1 MTKIF
6 KHLAKHWAAC
16 LVIIALLLV
25 QAYGDLTLPDYTS
38 KIVDTGIQQSGIADA
53 VPEVVR
59 DSTLQVLELLMT
71 DADAAAVEA
80 AYTQPGGTDNALSS
94 ATSLQK
100 KLASPYTVRLLR
112 ADADRDTLA
121 EVFSTPD
128 IVLYLASAQ
137 AAGEGNAP
145 DAAALDT
152 VTAQFAA
159 MTQMPGFSRDAV
171 QAQLAAAMGQAG
183 ESELSGLSAQAV
195 LLVGLEYQALGIS
208 DAVQMNYLM
217 QTGGRMLGLTLLMVA
232 AAVLV
237 GLLASRVAA
246 AIARDLRRGVFR
258 RVVSFSASET
268 DKFSTASLITRTTND
283 VQQIQMTCVI
293 LLRMVA
299 YAPILGIG
307 GIITIGDIQAF
318 IQYVRNFTQPIQQL
332 AQVSNMLQSMAAA
345 SERVFE
351 FLGEPEEEQNADPAR
366 RADPACID
374 GQVTFDH
381 VKFGYTPEKTVIRD
395 FSCDVKPGQKVAIVG
410 PTGAGKTTMVK
421 LLMRFY
427 DVNSGA
433 ITLDGHNVKDFDR
446 SALREGFGMV
456 LQDTWLFQGT
466 IMENIRYG
474 RLDATDEEV
483 IAAAKAACADHFIRT
498 LPGGYQMELNED
510 ASNVSQGQK
519 QLLTIARAILA
530 DNKILILDE
539 ATSSVDTRTEQRI
552 QTAMDNLMRGRT
564 SFVIAHRLS
573 TIKDADLIL
582 VMRDGDI
589 VEQGTHDDLLAAGG
603 FYADLYNSQFE
614 DVSA

>member
-307 GIITIGDIQAF
+307 GIIHVAQAGSSLTWIIVLAVALLLALITVLMQFAMPKFRIMQKLVDRLNLVSREILTGIMPIRAFSREQHEEARFDAANTDLMRTQLFTNRVMAAMMPFMTLIMNGTSLLIVWFGGKQIDAGTMQVGSMIAF
-318 IQYVRNFTQPIQQL
+318 ITYTMQIVMSFLMLTMVAVMLPRAGVAADRIDEVLTTEPAIHDPVPEAIPADLNQHHWNGEVAFHHVNFTYP
-332 AQVSNMLQSMAAA
+332 A
-345 SERVFE
+345 
-351 FLGEPEEEQNADPAR
+351 PAR
-366 RADPACID
+366 TPCTILILSPNPAR
-374 GQVTFDH
+374 
-381 VKFGYTPEKTVIRD
+381 PR
-395 FSCDVKPGQKVAIVG
+395 P
-410 PTGAGKTTMVK
+410 
-421 LLMRFY
+421 L
-427 DVNSGA
+427 
-433 ITLDGHNVKDFDR
+433 
-446 SALREGFGMV
+446 SAPP
-456 LQDTWLFQGT
+456 
-466 IMENIRYG
+466 
-474 RLDATDEEV
+474 
-483 IAAAKAACADHFIRT
+483 AAAKPVCCI
-498 LPGGYQMELNED
+498 
-510 ASNVSQGQK
+510 
-519 QLLTIARAILA
+519 
-530 DNKILILDE
+530 
-539 ATSSVDTRTEQRI
+539 
-552 QTAMDNLMRGRT
+552 
-564 SFVIAHRLS
+564 
-573 TIKDADLIL
+573 
-582 VMRDGDI
+582 
-589 VEQGTHDDLLAAGG
+589 
-603 FYADLYNSQFE
+603 
-614 DVSA
+614 

>member
-183 ESELSGLSAQAV
+183 ESELSG
-195 LLVGLEYQALGIS
+195 
-208 DAVQMNYLM
+208 
-217 QTGGRMLGLTLLMVA
+217 
-232 AAVLV
+232 
-237 GLLASRVAA
+237 
-246 AIARDLRRGVFR
+246 F
-258 RVVSFSASET
+258 
-268 DKFSTASLITRTTND
+268 
-283 VQQIQMTCVI
+283 
-293 LLRMVA
+293 
-299 YAPILGIG
+299 
-307 GIITIGDIQAF
+307 
-318 IQYVRNFTQPIQQL
+318 QPG
-332 AQVSNMLQSMAAA
+332 S
-345 SERVFE
+345 
-351 FLGEPEEEQNADPAR
+351 
-366 RADPACID
+366 
-374 GQVTFDH
+374 
-381 VKFGYTPEKTVIRD
+381 
-395 FSCDVKPGQKVAIVG
+395 
-410 PTGAGKTTMVK
+410 
-421 LLMRFY
+421 
-427 DVNSGA
+427 
-433 ITLDGHNVKDFDR
+433 
-446 SALREGFGMV
+446 
-456 LQDTWLFQGT
+456 
-466 IMENIRYG
+466 
-474 RLDATDEEV
+474 
-483 IAAAKAACADHFIRT
+483 
-498 LPGGYQMELNED
+498 
-510 ASNVSQGQK
+510 
-519 QLLTIARAILA
+519 
-530 DNKILILDE
+530 
-539 ATSSVDTRTEQRI
+539 
-552 QTAMDNLMRGRT
+552 
-564 SFVIAHRLS
+564 
-573 TIKDADLIL
+573 
-582 VMRDGDI
+582 
-589 VEQGTHDDLLAAGG
+589 AAGG
-603 FYADLYNSQFE
+603 AGISGPWHQRCGTDELPDADRRPDAGADPVDGCRRGSGGAACFPRGGCHCAG
-614 DVSA
+614 SAPRCVPPGGQLFCL

>member
-94 ATSLQK
+94 AASLQK
-100 KLASPYTVRLLR
+100 KLASPDTVRLLR

-246 AIARDLRRGVFR
+246 AIARNLRRGVFR

-299 YAPILGIG
+299 YAPHPWHWRHHPCGAGGFQPDLDHCAGRRFAAGADYGI
-307 GIITIGDIQAF
+307 DA
-318 IQYVRNFTQPIQQL
+318 VCH
-332 AQVSNMLQSMAAA
+332 AQVQDHAKAGGPA
-345 SERVFE
+345 
-351 FLGEPEEEQNADPAR
+351 EPGIPR
-366 RADPACID
+366 
-374 GQVTFDH
+374 
-381 VKFGYTPEKTVIRD
+381 
-395 FSCDVKPGQKVAIVG
+395 
-410 PTGAGKTTMVK
+410 
-421 LLMRFY
+421 
-427 DVNSGA
+427 
-433 ITLDGHNVKDFDR
+433 DFDR
-446 SALREGFGMV
+446 HYA
-456 LQDTWLFQGT
+456 
-466 IMENIRYG
+466 
-474 RLDATDEEV
+474 
-483 IAAAKAACADHFIRT
+483 H
-498 LPGGYQMELNED
+498 P
-510 ASNVSQGQK
+510 
-519 QLLTIARAILA
+519 
-530 DNKILILDE
+530 
-539 ATSSVDTRTEQRI
+539 RI
-552 QTAMDNLMRGRT
+552 QPRTARG
-564 SFVIAHRLS
+564 S
-573 TIKDADLIL
+573 TL
-582 VMRDGDI
+582 
-589 VEQGTHDDLLAAGG
+589 
-603 FYADLYNSQFE
+603 
-614 DVSA
+614 

>member
-100 KLASPYTVRLLR
+100 KLASPCTVRLLR
-112 ADADRDTLA
+112 ADVDRDTLA

-307 GIITIGDIQAF
+307 GIIHVAQAGSSLTWIIVLAVALLLALITVLMQFAMPKFRIMQKLVDRLNLVSREILTGIMPIRAFSREQHEEARFDAANTDLMRTQLFTNRVMAAMMPFMTLIMNGTSLLIVWFGGKQIDAGTMQVGSMIAF
-318 IQYVRNFTQPIQQL
+318 ITYTMQIVMSFLMLTMVAVMLPRAGVAADRIDEVLTTERRSRIPSCQL
-332 AQVSNMLQSMAAA
+332 YLPRLQ
-345 SERVFE
+345 R
-351 FLGEPEEEQNADPAR
+351 GRPAR
-366 RADPACID
+366 
-374 GQVTFDH
+374 
-381 VKFGYTPEKTVIRD
+381 Y
-395 FSCDVKPGQKVAIVG
+395 
-410 PTGAGKTTMVK
+410 
-421 LLMRFY
+421 
-427 DVNSGA
+427 
-433 ITLDGHNVKDFDR
+433 
-446 SALREGFGMV
+446 
-456 LQDTWLFQGT
+456 
-466 IMENIRYG
+466 
-474 RLDATDEEV
+474 
-483 IAAAKAACADHFIRT
+483 
-498 LPGGYQMELNED
+498 
-510 ASNVSQGQK
+510 
-519 QLLTIARAILA
+519 
-530 DNKILILDE
+530 
-539 ATSSVDTRTEQRI
+539 
-552 QTAMDNLMRGRT
+552 
-564 SFVIAHRLS
+564 
-573 TIKDADLIL
+573 
-582 VMRDGDI
+582 
-589 VEQGTHDDLLAAGG
+589 
-603 FYADLYNSQFE
+603 
-614 DVSA
+614 

>member
-145 DAAALDT
+145 AAAALDT

-299 YAPILGIG
+299 YAPHPWHWRHHPCGAGGFQPDLDHCAGRRFAAGADYGI
-307 GIITIGDIQAF
+307 DA
-318 IQYVRNFTQPIQQL
+318 VCH
-332 AQVSNMLQSMAAA
+332 AQVQDHAKAGGPA
-345 SERVFE
+345 
-351 FLGEPEEEQNADPAR
+351 EPGIPR
-366 RADPACID
+366 
-374 GQVTFDH
+374 
-381 VKFGYTPEKTVIRD
+381 
-395 FSCDVKPGQKVAIVG
+395 
-410 PTGAGKTTMVK
+410 
-421 LLMRFY
+421 
-427 DVNSGA
+427 
-433 ITLDGHNVKDFDR
+433 DFDR
-446 SALREGFGMV
+446 HYA
-456 LQDTWLFQGT
+456 
-466 IMENIRYG
+466 
-474 RLDATDEEV
+474 
-483 IAAAKAACADHFIRT
+483 H
-498 LPGGYQMELNED
+498 P
-510 ASNVSQGQK
+510 
-519 QLLTIARAILA
+519 
-530 DNKILILDE
+530 
-539 ATSSVDTRTEQRI
+539 RI
-552 QTAMDNLMRGRT
+552 QPRTARG
-564 SFVIAHRLS
+564 S
-573 TIKDADLIL
+573 TL
-582 VMRDGDI
+582 
-589 VEQGTHDDLLAAGG
+589 
-603 FYADLYNSQFE
+603 
-614 DVSA
+614 

>member
-121 EVFSTPD
+121 EIFSTPD

-299 YAPILGIG
+299 YAPLLGIG
-307 GIITIGDIQAF
+307 GIIHVAQAGSSLTWIIVLAVALLLALITVLMQFAMPKFRIMQKLVDRLNLVSREILTGIMPIRAFSREQHEEARFDAANTDLMRTQLFTNRVMAAMMPFMTLIMNGTSLLIVWFGGKQIDAGTMQVGSMIAF
-318 IQYVRNFTQPIQQL
+318 ITYTMQIVMSFLMLTMVAVMLPRAGVAADRIDEVLTTEPAIHDPVPEAIPADLNQHHWNGEVAFHHVNFTYPG
-332 AQVSNMLQSMAAA
+332 S
-345 SERVFE
+345 SEDA
-351 FLGEPEEEQNADPAR
+351 LHDIDLSPNPAR
-366 RADPACID
+366 PRP
-374 GQVTFDH
+374 
-381 VKFGYTPEKTVIRD
+381 
-395 FSCDVKPGQKVAIVG
+395 
-410 PTGAGKTTMVK
+410 
-421 LLMRFY
+421 L
-427 DVNSGA
+427 
-433 ITLDGHNVKDFDR
+433 
-446 SALREGFGMV
+446 SAPP
-456 LQDTWLFQGT
+456 
-466 IMENIRYG
+466 
-474 RLDATDEEV
+474 
-483 IAAAKAACADHFIRT
+483 AAAKPVCCI
-498 LPGGYQMELNED
+498 
-510 ASNVSQGQK
+510 
-519 QLLTIARAILA
+519 
-530 DNKILILDE
+530 
-539 ATSSVDTRTEQRI
+539 
-552 QTAMDNLMRGRT
+552 
-564 SFVIAHRLS
+564 
-573 TIKDADLIL
+573 
-582 VMRDGDI
+582 
-589 VEQGTHDDLLAAGG
+589 
-603 FYADLYNSQFE
+603 
-614 DVSA
+614 

>member
-283 VQQIQMTCVI
+283 IQQVQFTCVI
-293 LLRMVA
+293 LL
-299 YAPILGIG
+299 
-307 GIITIGDIQAF
+307 
-318 IQYVRNFTQPIQQL
+318 
-332 AQVSNMLQSMAAA
+332 S
-345 SERVFE
+345 
-351 FLGEPEEEQNADPAR
+351 
-366 RADPACID
+366 
-374 GQVTFDH
+374 
-381 VKFGYTPEKTVIRD
+381 
-395 FSCDVKPGQKVAIVG
+395 
-410 PTGAGKTTMVK
+410 
-421 LLMRFY
+421 
-427 DVNSGA
+427 
-433 ITLDGHNVKDFDR
+433 
-446 SALREGFGMV
+446 
-456 LQDTWLFQGT
+456 
-466 IMENIRYG
+466 
-474 RLDATDEEV
+474 
-483 IAAAKAACADHFIRT
+483 
-498 LPGGYQMELNED
+498 
-510 ASNVSQGQK
+510 
-519 QLLTIARAILA
+519 
-530 DNKILILDE
+530 LIH
-539 ATSSVDTRTEQRI
+539 I
-552 QTAMDNLMRGRT
+552 
-564 SFVIAHRLS
+564 
-573 TIKDADLIL
+573 
-582 VMRDGDI
+582 
-589 VEQGTHDDLLAAGG
+589 
-603 FYADLYNSQFE
+603 
-614 DVSA
+614 

>member
-59 DSTLQVLELLMT
+59 DSTLQMLELLMT

-112 ADADRDTLA
+112 ADVDRDTLA

-159 MTQMPGFSRDAV
+159 MTQMPDFSRDAV

-299 YAPILGIG
+299 YAPHPWHWRHHPCGAG
-307 GIITIGDIQAF
+307 GFQPDLDHCAGRRFAAGADYDIDA
-318 IQYVRNFTQPIQQL
+318 VCH
-332 AQVSNMLQSMAAA
+332 AQVQDHAKAGGPA
-345 SERVFE
+345 
-351 FLGEPEEEQNADPAR
+351 EPGIPR
-366 RADPACID
+366 
-374 GQVTFDH
+374 
-381 VKFGYTPEKTVIRD
+381 
-395 FSCDVKPGQKVAIVG
+395 
-410 PTGAGKTTMVK
+410 
-421 LLMRFY
+421 
-427 DVNSGA
+427 
-433 ITLDGHNVKDFDR
+433 DFDR
-446 SALREGFGMV
+446 HYA
-456 LQDTWLFQGT
+456 
-466 IMENIRYG
+466 
-474 RLDATDEEV
+474 
-483 IAAAKAACADHFIRT
+483 H
-498 LPGGYQMELNED
+498 P
-510 ASNVSQGQK
+510 
-519 QLLTIARAILA
+519 
-530 DNKILILDE
+530 
-539 ATSSVDTRTEQRI
+539 RI
-552 QTAMDNLMRGRT
+552 QPRTARG
-564 SFVIAHRLS
+564 
-573 TIKDADLIL
+573 
-582 VMRDGDI
+582 
-589 VEQGTHDDLLAAGG
+589 GTL
-603 FYADLYNSQFE
+603 
-614 DVSA
+614 

>member
-80 AYTQPGGTDNALSS
+80 AYTQPGGTDNALAS
-94 ATSLQK
+94 AASLQK
-100 KLASPYTVRLLR
+100 KLASPDTVRLLR

-217 QTGGRMLGLTLLMVA
+217 HTGGRMLGLTLLMVA

-246 AIARDLRRGVFR
+246 AIARDLRRGVFLGKATLR
-258 RVVSFSASET
+258 AGVHKVVHHKGGNAL
-268 DKFSTASLITRTTND
+268 A
-283 VQQIQMTCVI
+283 
-293 LLRMVA
+293 
-299 YAPILGIG
+299 LGI
-307 GIITIGDIQAF
+307 IFAF
-318 IQYVRNFTQPIQQL
+318 SL
-332 AQVSNMLQSMAAA
+332 A
-345 SERVFE
+345 
-351 FLGEPEEEQNADPAR
+351 
-366 RADPACID
+366 
-374 GQVTFDH
+374 GQH
-381 VKFGYTPEKTVIRD
+381 VG
-395 FSCDVKPGQKVAIVG
+395 
-410 PTGAGKTTMVK
+410 
-421 LLMRFY
+421 
-427 DVNSGA
+427 
-433 ITLDGHNVKDFDR
+433 
-446 SALREGFGMV
+446 
-456 LQDTWLFQGT
+456 
-466 IMENIRYG
+466 
-474 RLDATDEEV
+474 
-483 IAAAKAACADHFIRT
+483 FIRGQGR
-498 LPGGYQMELNED
+498 GGF
-510 ASNVSQGQK
+510 
-519 QLLTIARAILA
+519 
-530 DNKILILDE
+530 
-539 ATSSVDTRTEQRI
+539 
-552 QTAMDNLMRGRT
+552 RG
-564 SFVIAHRLS
+564 SL
-573 TIKDADLIL
+573 
-582 VMRDGDI
+582 G
-589 VEQGTHDDLLAAGG
+589 LAAGG
-603 FYADLYNSQFE
+603 VGFRRNGRDLIIGFAAGNQDRTSCHNGQ
-614 DVSA
+614 SAKDITFHRLGPLFCSYSWMDKILPGPKLRATYRFIVLVL

>member
-94 ATSLQK
+94 AASLQK
-100 KLASPYTVRLLR
+100 KLASPDTVRLLR

-217 QTGGRMLGLTLLMVA
+217 QTGGQMLGLTLLMVA

-246 AIARDLRRGVFR
+246 AIARNLRRGVFR

-299 YAPILGIG
+299 YAPS
-307 GIITIGDIQAF
+307 
-318 IQYVRNFTQPIQQL
+318 L
-332 AQVSNMLQSMAAA
+332 ALAA
-345 SERVFE
+345 SSMWRRRV
-351 FLGEPEEEQNADPAR
+351 PA
-366 RADPACID
+366 
-374 GQVTFDH
+374 
-381 VKFGYTPEKTVIRD
+381 
-395 FSCDVKPGQKVAIVG
+395 
-410 PTGAGKTTMVK
+410 
-421 LLMRFY
+421 
-427 DVNSGA
+427 
-433 ITLDGHNVKDFDR
+433 
-446 SALREGFGMV
+446 
-456 LQDTWLFQGT
+456 
-466 IMENIRYG
+466 
-474 RLDATDEEV
+474 
-483 IAAAKAACADHFIRT
+483 
-498 LPGGYQMELNED
+498 
-510 ASNVSQGQK
+510 
-519 QLLTIARAILA
+519 
-530 DNKILILDE
+530 
-539 ATSSVDTRTEQRI
+539 
-552 QTAMDNLMRGRT
+552 
-564 SFVIAHRLS
+564 
-573 TIKDADLIL
+573 
-582 VMRDGDI
+582 
-589 VEQGTHDDLLAAGG
+589 
-603 FYADLYNSQFE
+603 
-614 DVSA
+614 